1 VLTAAIEL
9 GRDAGQPV
17 LIEATANQVNQFGGY
32 TGLTPAMFAA
42 HLRSMAEAR
51 GLPLENLLLGADHLG
66 PYVWKNE
73 PAAAAITKAAELAR
87 LCVVSG
93 FHKIHLDAAFGCSD
107 DPPQGLALET
117 VAERTTVLCR
127 AAEAAAERLP
137 AGRLRPLYVIGY
149 EVPTPGGSLREPED
163 IAVTRPEDAM
173 EFIGLVQSRFR
184 KAGLESAWKRVLA
197 IVVQPG
203 VEFGN
208 SILARYSPEKARPLS
223 GLHRHLP
230 EIMTYEVHSTDYQ
243 SPKALNAMVKDHFT
257 ILKVGPCLTNAFREA
272 VFALEEI
279 EIECLKSRPDVA
291 RSDIRMAL
299 ERAMTASPMHWR
311 SHYRGAENELRRLRG
326 SSRLDRIR
334 YYWSYP
340 EVESA
345 LARLYANLNPA
356 LPAELIERISP
367 ASTALVSK
375 AESAISPAA
384 FIQRRIQKELYPYL
398 AACR

>member
-1 VLTAAIEL
+1 
-9 GRDAGQPV
+9 
-17 LIEATANQVNQFGGY
+17 
-32 TGLTPAMFAA
+32 
-42 HLRSMAEAR
+42 
-51 GLPLENLLLGADHLG
+51 
-66 PYVWKNE
+66 
-73 PAAAAITKAAELAR
+73 
-87 LCVVSG
+87 
-93 FHKIHLDAAFGCSD
+93 
-107 DPPQGLALET
+107 
-117 VAERTTVLCR
+117 
-127 AAEAAAERLP
+127 
-137 AGRLRPLYVIGY
+137 
-149 EVPTPGGSLREPED
+149 
-163 IAVTRPEDAM
+163 
-173 EFIGLVQSRFR
+173 
-184 KAGLESAWKRVLA
+184 
-197 IVVQPG
+197 
-203 VEFGN
+203 
-208 SILARYSPEKARPLS
+208 
-223 GLHRHLP
+223 
-230 EIMTYEVHSTDYQ
+230 
-243 SPKALNAMVKDHFT
+243 MVKDHFT